1 MNPETIRKDF
11 KIFENRDIAYL
22 DSGATSQR
30 PYQVLKAVEE
40 YYNKNNANPHR
51 GTYDL
56 SIDSTAEYDK
66 ARAKV
71 AKFINAKRPEEI
83 VFTKNATESLN
94 LVANSYGLENLQEGD
109 NVVISIMEHHSN
121 LVPWQKVTKIK
132 NAKLEYMYINEN
144 YEITDEEINKK
155 ITEKTK
161 IVSITEISNVLGVKT
176 PLEKIIKRAHDVG
189 AVVIVDGAQSVPH
202 IKIDVQ
208 KMDADF
214 FVFSGHKLMSP
225 MGIGVLYGKYELLD
239 KMTPFLMGGDMIEYV
254 YEQETTFAKPPSKFE
269 AGTQNIG
276 GAVGLAAAIDY
287 LENIGMDNV
296 EKIENELLEYAKT
309 EMGKLDF
316 VDIYAPKTNE
326 NQIGVLSF
334 NIKDVHPHDTATIL
348 SSCGVCVRAG
358 DHCAQPLI
366 RFLNLPATCRASMY
380 IYNTKADIDRL
391 IMALNK
397 SNDMFKKWR
406 KVKK

>member
-94 LVANSYGLENLQEGD
+94 LIANSYGLENLQEGD
-109 NVVISIMEHHSN
+109 TVVISIMEHHSN

-155 ITEKTK
+155 ITDKTK
-161 IVSITEISNVLGVKT
+161 IVSITEISNVLGIKT
-176 PLEKIIKRAHDVG
+176 PL
-189 AVVIVDGAQSVPH
+189 
-202 IKIDVQ
+202 
-208 KMDADF
+208 
-214 FVFSGHKLMSP
+214 
-225 MGIGVLYGKYELLD
+225 
-239 KMTPFLMGGDMIEYV
+239 
-254 YEQETTFAKPPSKFE
+254 
-269 AGTQNIG
+269 
-276 GAVGLAAAIDY
+276 
-287 LENIGMDNV
+287 
-296 EKIENELLEYAKT
+296 EKIENELLEYAKS
-309 EMGKLDF
+309 EMSKLDF

-397 SNDMFKKWR
+397 ANDMFKKWR

>member
-1 MNPETIRKDF
+1 MYKR
-11 KIFENRDIAYL
+11 
-22 DSGATSQR
+22 Q
-30 PYQVLKAVEE
+30 E

-94 LVANSYGLENLQEGD
+94 LIANSYGLENLQEGD
-109 NVVISIMEHHSN
+109 TVVISIMEHHSN

-155 ITEKTK
+155 ITDKTK
-161 IVSITEISNVLGVKT
+161 IVSITEISNVLGIKT

-239 KMTPFLMGGDMIEYV
+239 KMTPFLMGCLLY
-254 YEQETTFAKPPSKFE
+254 TSPSPR
-269 AGTQNIG
+269 
-276 GAVGLAAAIDY
+276 D
-287 LENIGMDNV
+287 
-296 EKIENELLEYAKT
+296 
-309 EMGKLDF
+309 
-316 VDIYAPKTNE
+316 
-326 NQIGVLSF
+326 
-334 NIKDVHPHDTATIL
+334 
-348 SSCGVCVRAG
+348 
-358 DHCAQPLI
+358 
-366 RFLNLPATCRASMY
+366 
-380 IYNTKADIDRL
+380 
-391 IMALNK
+391 
-397 SNDMFKKWR
+397 
-406 KVKK
+406 

>member
-83 VFTKNATESLN
+83 VFTKNATEALN

-109 NVVISIMEHHSN
+109 TVVISIMEHHSN

-132 NAKLEYMYINEN
+132 NAKLEYMYINRDF
-144 YEITDEEINKK
+144 EITDEEINKK
-155 ITEKTK
+155 ITDKTK

-176 PLEKIIKRAHDVG
+176 PLEKIIKRAHEVG
-189 AVVIVDGAQSVPH
+189 AIVIVDGSQSVPH
-202 IKIDVQ
+202 IKVDVQ

-214 FVFSGHKLMSP
+214 FVFSGHKLMAP
-225 MGIGVLYGKYELLD
+225 MGIGVLYGKYELLQ
-239 KMTPFLMGGDMIEYV
+239 KMDPLMSGGGMNARFDMCGEVSYLL
-254 YEQETTFAKPPSKFE
+254 PPQKFE
-269 AGTQNIG
+269 AGTQNIA
-276 GAVGLAAAIDY
+276 GALGLAKAAEY
-287 LENIGMDNV
+287 LTAIGMENIEAYEKELRAYAIQRLEEV
-296 EKIENELLEYAKT
+296 EGIT
-309 EMGKLDF
+309 
-316 VDIYAPKTNE
+316 IYNRNAESGIIT
-326 NQIGVLSF
+326 F
-334 NIKDVHPHDTATIL
+334 NLKDVFAQDAATYFN
-348 SSCGVCVRAG
+348 SKGVCVRSG
-358 DHCAQPLI
+358 QHCAKILMD
-366 RFLNLPATCRASMY
+366 FLKCHATVRASIY
-380 IYNTKADIDRL
+380 FYNTKEEID
-391 IMALNK
+391 ALVEACKTGGDFLDAYFN
-397 SNDMFKKWR
+397 
-406 KVKK
+406 